1 MYKLKTLLGKWW
13 KIQSDKLC
21 FSIFLISRK
30 KYTIIFTTYIIFRS
44 SLCKKQK
51 SVAVFNHG
59 LSHDE
64 NKFMCGKLGGK
75 LPTFG
80 NTSLTRKKEYEELK
94 DLFLNEV
101 TNTTCLVS
109 EDINTDRDV
118 SLSTS
123 INVENENTIGN

>member
-1 MYKLKTLLGKWW
+1 MTNYVSQDFWFHEKN
-13 KIQSDKLC
+13 IQLYLV
-21 FSIFLISRK
+21 FT
-30 KYTIIFTTYIIFRS
+30 KYNIFRS

>member
-1 MYKLKTLLGKWW
+1 
-13 KIQSDKLC
+13 
-21 FSIFLISRK
+21 
-30 KYTIIFTTYIIFRS
+30 
-44 SLCKKQK
+44 
-51 SVAVFNHG
+51 
-59 LSHDE
+59 
-64 NKFMCGKLGGK
+64 MCGKLGGK